1 MVINPRTLLCVKI
14 EITGRQAMSKVVEL
28 PRICVGVDLHKLQ
41 FTYDHLLFR
50 AKNVLGI
57 TEDVD
62 TTDDDELPF

>member
-1 MVINPRTLLCVKI
+1 
-14 EITGRQAMSKVVEL
+14 MSKVVEL

-62 TTDDDELPF
+62 TTDDDELQF